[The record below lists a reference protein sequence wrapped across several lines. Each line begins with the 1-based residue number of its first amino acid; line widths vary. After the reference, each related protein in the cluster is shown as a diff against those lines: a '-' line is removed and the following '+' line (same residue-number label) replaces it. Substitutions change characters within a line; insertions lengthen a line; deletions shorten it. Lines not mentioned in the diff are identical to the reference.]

1 MVALVFPEARA
12 CSPNTQ
18 ALESLLP
25 VIHWLNSGQSCCLV
39 QMRRVEKWIPPLIV
53 GVTKSIWPVFAA
65 YHTWLEFIHL
75 LYVVLQV

>member
-1 MVALVFPEARA
+1 MVALVFPEARV

-18 ALESLLP
+18 VLDSLLP
-25 VIHWLNSGQSCCLV
+25 VIHWLNIGQSCCLA
-39 QMRRVEKWIPPLIV
+39 QMQGVEKWIPPLIV

-75 LYVVLQV
+75 LYAVLQV